1 MAEKKRGKD
10 ERDVSAGE
18 LAGILRGY
26 GLNPHLF
33 DDLIHQAVQNQ
44 WTPEQFIAELY
55 ASDEFAAA
63 FPGIFNEDGSLKMSP
78 GEYLQLAYGP
88 GGYVDI
94 ARNYG
99 INLNLEKIGRLV
111 EGNVSPDEWARRA
124 LILQQARQSEA
135 YREEFN
141 KILRA
146 RGHKPLEKG
155 DWFRFIAGR
164 SQAQIEN
171 LYEAVSLRMSDLDI
185 SREEALRAARQIGKE
200 APGQPQDLQRIVAEV
215 RRVRDEVGPELRAA
229 GITDADLAVL
239 ASGADPRGI
248 APRLEQIIRNRRA
261 LIGAPSGGRTTFAP
275 EPEGR

>member
-1 MAEKKRGKD
+1 MAKKD
-10 ERDVSAGE
+10 ERDVQAGE

-55 ASDEFAAA
+55 ASDEFASA

-99 INLNLEKIGRLV
+99 VKLNLEKIGKLV
-111 EGNVSPDEWARRA
+111 EGNVSPGEWARRA
-124 LILQQARQSEA
+124 AILQQARQSEV

-141 KILRA
+141 RVLQA
-146 RGHKPLEKG
+146 RGHQPLGKG
-155 DWFRFIAGR
+155 EWFDFVAGR
-164 SQAQIEN
+164 SQAQVEN
-171 LYEAVSLRMSDLDI
+171 LYEAVALRMADL
-185 SREEALRAARQIGKE
+185 ELTPQEALSAAREIGRE
-200 APGQPQDLQRIVAEV
+200 APDQPQDLQRIVSEV
-215 RRVRDEVGPELRAA
+215 RRLRDEVGPELRAA

-239 ASGADPRGI
+239 AAGSDPKGI
-248 APRLEQIIRNRRA
+248 APRLEQIVRNRRA
-261 LIGAPSGGRTTFAP
+261 LVGTAGGGRTTFAP
-275 EPEGR
+275 SPEGL